1 MEGAGRSI
9 TSRHRVYP
17 DVVAAPGGPITMD
30 ESTAAPIP
38 PAPGPIAKAVATVAT
53 AEKNQ
58 QVPRLWLWMIAAAN
72 LAVLVGMIAPQQV
85 GNVLMK
91 TLLVFMAGITSYF
104 LDRALFLFVEVKLDE
119 SQTH

>member
-1 MEGAGRSI
+1 
-9 TSRHRVYP
+9 
-17 DVVAAPGGPITMD
+17 MD

-58 QVPRLWLWMIAAAN
+58 QVPRLWLWMIAAAI

-119 SQTH
+119 SLPHDAIGAARIVARALIFVGCVMGYGLAV